1 MQFHMKNARFQF
13 DFTELRLSIAHIESF
28 IGYKKGESH
37 EPVSEII
44 RKIFEEAEEM
54 RDIRAEYNILPV
66 LDFNDSEKSIGIKD
80 QVFSVN
86 NIVFRQLKKSESIAV
101 FLITAG
107 DEIGT
112 RSRNAMREGDLLK
125 GYIYDVVGSEIV
137 EAAADIMQNTLE
149 TEMAAEGKRITNRYS
164 PGYCGWNVAEQHKL
178 FRLMPYNFCG
188 IRLTSAALMDPV
200 KSLSGFIGIGKNVKR
215 LPYTCSVCDMKDCI
229 YRRVKR
235 K

>member
-1 MQFHMKNARFQF
+1 MTNTRFQF
-13 DFTELRLSIAHIESF
+13 DFTELKLSKAHIESF
-28 IGYKKGESH
+28 IGYKEGELH

-44 RKIFEEAEEM
+44 RNILEEAKEM
-54 RDIRAEYNILPV
+54 CDIRAEYNILPV

-86 NIVFRQLKKSESIAV
+86 NIVFGQLKKSESIAV
-101 FLITAG
+101 FLSTAG

-137 EAAADIMQNTLE
+137 EAAADIMQNNLE

-164 PGYCGWNVAEQHKL
+164 PGYCGWDVTEQHKL
-178 FRLMPYNFCG
+178 FRLMPDNFCG

-200 KSLSGFIGIGKNVKR
+200 KSLSGFIGIGNNVKR
-215 LPYTCSVCDMKDCI
+215 LHYTCSVCDMKDCI
-229 YRRVKR
+229 YSRIKR

>member
-1 MQFHMKNARFQF
+1 MTNTRFQF
-13 DFTELRLSIAHIESF
+13 DFTELKLSKAHIESF
-28 IGYKKGESH
+28 IGYKEGELH

-44 RKIFEEAEEM
+44 RNILEEAKEM
-54 RDIRAEYNILPV
+54 CDIRAEYNILPV
-66 LDFNDSEKSIGIKD
+66 LDFNDSEKSIRIKD

-86 NIVFRQLKKSESIAV
+86 NIVFGQLKKSESIAV
-101 FLITAG
+101 FLSTAG

-112 RSRNAMREGDLLK
+112 RSRNAMTEGDLLK

-137 EAAADIMQNTLE
+137 EAAADIMQNALE

-178 FRLMPYNFCG
+178 FRFMPYNFCG

-200 KSLSGFIGIGKNVKR
+200 KSLSGFIGIGNNVKR

>member
-1 MQFHMKNARFQF
+1 MTNTRFQF
-13 DFTELRLSIAHIESF
+13 DFTELKLSKAHIESF
-28 IGYKKGESH
+28 IGYKEGESH

-44 RKIFEEAEEM
+44 RDILEEAKEM
-54 RDIRAEYNILPV
+54 CDIRAEYNILPV

-86 NIVFRQLKKSESIAV
+86 NIVFGQLKESESIAV
-101 FLITAG
+101 FLSTAG

-112 RSRNAMREGDLLK
+112 RSRNAMTEGDLLK

-137 EAAADIMQNTLE
+137 EAAADIMQNALE

-178 FRLMPYNFCG
+178 FRFMPYNFCG

-200 KSLSGFIGIGKNVKR
+200 KSLSGFIGIGNNVKR